1 MKLYL
6 KITPFLLLFI
16 FSCAQIVAPTGGPK
30 DETGPKVLAM
40 EPKNKTVNFPLKQQ
54 NIKLK
59 FDEFVQLKEPARQ
72 IVMSPPPNITP
83 AYEISGKEV
92 NIKFKEPLKPNTTY
106 TINFGNAV
114 TDNHESSISQNL
126 IYTFSTGNYI
136 DSNFVSGT
144 VRNAFTNT
152 FQGDVIVAL
161 YQSNTFTDT
170 TLYKTNPVYFT
181 KTKEDG
187 SFKIENMPADEY
199 KIYAYKKEG
208 TDIKYALNDSVAIAK
223 STIISSTK
231 PLNVDLFLFKPNLY
245 KTNKLLDTLS
255 NAKGLYTFVVYKAT
269 NFNISSSLSK
279 YLYKKVISGSS
290 NIDTIKIFTDQLD
303 SSLFTINT
311 PDTSYTVK
319 LKNKAKSPVPEFT
332 ISTKAELTPSD
343 TFKIKLSN
351 PYQKI
356 NTDSIEF
363 KEDTVKIKPLW
374 LNFDDPNKMELK
386 LFHNWKEG
394 TNYSIKIKDSAII
407 DVYGNF
413 NKNSQSTIV
422 MKLNKEYGNLILNVS
437 FTPNN
442 KNYILQLLNKSS
454 NEVVREFK
462 ITNSTQLKLDYLNP
476 VELKVKIIEDSN
488 NNGIWDNGDISKNLL
503 PERVFNYNQVFNI
516 RAYWD
521 LEQNININDI
531 INQQ

>member
-6 KITPFLLLFI
+6 KITPVLLLFI

-40 EPKNKTVNFPLKQQ
+40 EPKNKTINFPTNQQ
-54 NIKLK
+54 NIKIK
-59 FDEFVQLKEPARQ
+59 FDEFIQLKEPARQ
-72 IVMSPPPNITP
+72 IVMSPPPDKIPT
-83 AYEISGKEV
+83 YEISGKEV
-92 NIKFKEPLKPNTTY
+92 NIKFKEPLKLNTTY

-114 TDNHESSISQNL
+114 TDNHESSVSQNL
-126 IYTFSTGNYI
+126 VYTFSTGNFI

-144 VRNAFTNT
+144 VKNAFTNAV
-152 FQGDVIVAL
+152 QGGTVVAL
-161 YQSNTFTDT
+161 YPAKTFTDT
-170 TLYKTNPVYFT
+170 TIYKINPVYFT

-187 SFKIENMPADEY
+187 SFKIDNMPIDEY

-208 TDIKYALNDSVAIAK
+208 TDIKYALNDSVAIAN

-231 PLNVDLFLFKPNLY
+231 PITTDLYLFKPNLY
-245 KTNKLLDTLS
+245 KINKLLDTIS
-255 NAKGLYTFVVYKAT
+255 NTKGVYNFVVYKPS
-269 NFNISSSLSK
+269 NFNIINSLSK
-279 YLYKKVISGSS
+279 YLYKKVINGSS
-290 NIDTIKIFTDQLD
+290 NIDTIKVFTNQLD
-303 SSLFTINT
+303 SAVFTINT
-311 PDTSYTVK
+311 PDTTYTVK
-319 LKNKAKSPVPEFT
+319 LKNRAKSPIPEFT

-351 PYQKI
+351 PYFKI
-356 NTDSIEF
+356 NIDSIEF
-363 KEDTVKIKPLW
+363 KEDTIKVKPL
-374 LNFDDPNKMELK
+374 LMNIDDPNKMELK
-386 LFHNWKEG
+386 LFHNWKEA
-394 TNYSIKIKDSAII
+394 TNYTIKIKDSAIVDI
-407 DVYGNF
+407 YGNF
-413 NKNSQSTIV
+413 NKNNQSTVVI
-422 MKLNKEYGNLILNVS
+422 KQNKEYGNLILNVS

-442 KNYILQLLNKSS
+442 KNYMLQLINKNS
-454 NEVVREFK
+454 NDVVREFK

-476 VELKVKIIEDSN
+476 VELKIKVIEDSN

>member
-30 DETGPKVLAM
+30 DEIGPKVLAM
-40 EPKNKTVNFPLKQQ
+40 EPKNKTVNFPTNQQ
-54 NIKLK
+54 IIKIK
-59 FDEFVQLKEPARQ
+59 FDEFIQLKEPARQ
-72 IVMSPPPNITP
+72 IVMSPPPNISP
-83 AYEISGKEV
+83 AYEISGKEITV
-92 NIKFKEPLKPNTTY
+92 KFKEPLKPFTTY

-126 IYTFSTGNYI
+126 TYTFSTGNYI
-136 DSNFVSGT
+136 DSNYVSGI
-144 VRNAFTNT
+144 VKNAFTNT
-152 FQGDVIVAL
+152 VQADVIVAL
-161 YQSNTFTDT
+161 YQATTFTDT
-170 TLYKTNPVYFT
+170 TIYKTNPVYFT
-181 KTKEDG
+181 KTKADG
-187 SFKIENMPADEY
+187 TFKIENMPADEY

-223 STIISSTK
+223 STIVSSTK
-231 PLNVDLFLFKPNLY
+231 PANTDLYIFKPNSY
-245 KTNKLLDTLS
+245 KINKMLDTLS
-255 NAKGLYTFVVYKAT
+255 TAKGVYSFVVYKPT
-269 NFNISSSLSK
+269 NFNVSSSLSNF
-279 YLYKKVISGSS
+279 LYKKVINGS
-290 NIDTIKIFTDQLD
+290 NNVDTIKVFTNQLD
-303 SSLFTINT
+303 SCIFIINT

-319 LKNKAKSPVPEFT
+319 LKNKAKSPIPEFT
-332 ISTKAELTPSD
+332 ILTKTELTPSD

-356 NTDSIEF
+356 NIDSIEF
-363 KEDTVKIKPLW
+363 KEDTIKIKPLW
-374 LNFDDPNKMELK
+374 LNINDPNKMELN

-394 TNYSIKIKDSAII
+394 TNYSIKIKDSAIV
-407 DVYGNF
+407 DVYGSF
-413 NKNSQSTIV
+413 NKNNQSTVV
-422 MKLNKEYGNLILNVS
+422 MKQNKEYGNLILNVS

-442 KNYILQLLNKSS
+442 KIYILQLINKNS

-488 NNGIWDNGDISKNLL
+488 NNGIWDNGDISKTLL